1 MAQKTKATN
10 TMAHLGAHFENPRS
24 IQTDAQNAMGMVAG
38 LGDLHR
44 MTVVLSAEN
53 APPRARL
60 VVMRA
65 AGGTELQ
72 SLAANQPKWQFV
84 GVYPSRAMLHGPQ
97 QLWGL

>member
-1 MAQKTKATN
+1 MAQKTKATH
-10 TMAHLGAHFENPRS
+10 TKAHLGAHFENPRS

-53 APPRARL
+53 APLRARL
-60 VVMRA
+60 MVMRA

>member
-1 MAQKTKATN
+1 MAQKTKATH
-10 TMAHLGAHFENPRS
+10 TKAHLGAHFENPRS

-44 MTVVLSAEN
+44 MTVVPWAEN

-97 QLWGL
+97 QLSGL